1 MYDRLLKVEF
11 CFWLSIASVSAN
23 QDRLSNYAAN

>member
-1 MYDRLLKVEF
+1 MYDRLKVEF